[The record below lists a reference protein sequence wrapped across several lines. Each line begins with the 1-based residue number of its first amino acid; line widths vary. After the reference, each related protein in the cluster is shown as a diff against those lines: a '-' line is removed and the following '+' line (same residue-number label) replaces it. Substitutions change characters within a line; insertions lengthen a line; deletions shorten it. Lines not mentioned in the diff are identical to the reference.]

1 LNTRLHGSQFGTS
14 LVEVLV
20 TIVIV
25 AIGLL
30 GLAGMQSRL
39 QASELESYQRAQALL
54 LLQDM
59 GSRISTNRAAATDY
73 VTGSGTPLGAGMTCA
88 TTDITSTRAELD
100 AAEWCGAL
108 QGAAEVGVSGNAGAM
123 LGARGCVEQL
133 PNNDYLV
140 TVAWQGLAPLSAPP
154 ASLACGAGQYDDATC
169 GADLCRRA
177 VTTVVRVASLN

>member
-1 LNTRLHGSQFGTS
+1 MRLHGSQCGTS

-59 GSRISTNRAAATDY
+59 GSRISTNRTAAADY
-73 VTGSGTPLGAGMTCA
+73 VTGAGAPLGAGMTCA

-108 QGAAEVGVSGNAGAM
+108 QGAAEVGSGGSNAGAM

-133 PNNDYLV
+133 PGDDYLV
-140 TVAWQGLAPLSAPP
+140 TVAWQGVAPLSAPP